1 MSGTKGTKVY
11 VTKVVT
17 GDGSKKGKPDQPNG
31 EKAPAS
37 KKMRVFLS
45 IGGSP
50 IMDEIASCDLD

>member
-1 MSGTKGTKVY
+1 MSGTKGTRVCI
-11 VTKVVT
+11 TKVVC
-17 GDGSKKGKPDQPNG
+17 GNGSKKGKPDQPNG
-31 EKAPAS
+31 EKAQAS